1 MIYKKTITFL
11 IVFILGNYAKAQNIC
26 GTVMYKEESNIALF
40 FQTISVT
47 EFNQEVA
54 YTKYMHY
61 KKAKAFLNGE
71 YDTDELSP
79 GEEIVDSLSDE
90 TGMLY
95 VNNKETYFTE
105 TWWKPNMLVK
115 EDGFAWE
122 WKLLGATK
130 KIGDFNCQN
139 ASIEFRGRTFI
150 AWFTIDI
157 PVPFGPYKFKG
168 LPGLILE
175 INDSEKLWYMKAIK
189 INLKNSKKKC
199 PISFNPK
206 ELKNPINIKA
216 FLKKSD
222 SLFVN
227 DIKKEIS
234 KYPKGQS
241 GIDIPR
247 RCSRLYDGRMVEIY
261 KKR

>member
-1 MIYKKTITFL
+1 MIYKKIITFL
-11 IVFILGNYAKAQNIC
+11 VVFILVNYTQAQNIC
-26 GTVMYKEESNIALF
+26 GSVMYKEESNIALF

-79 GEEIVDSLSDE
+79 GEEIVESLNDD
-90 TGMLY
+90 TGMVY
-95 VNNKETYFTE
+95 INNIETYFTDID
-105 TWWKPNMLVK
+105 WKPTMLIK
-115 EDGFAWE
+115 EDAFAWD

-139 ASIEFRGRTFI
+139 ASIKFRGRTFI

-199 PISFNPK
+199 PVSFNPK
-206 ELKNPINIKA
+206 ELKNHINIKTY
-216 FLKKSD
+216 LKKAD
-222 SLFVN
+222 SLFIN
-227 DIKKEIS
+227 EIKKEVS

-241 GIDIPR
+241 GINIPS
-247 RCSRLYDGRMVEIY
+247 RCTWLYDGRMPEIY
-261 KKR
+261 TK